1 MNRNIKCDNILVG
14 SCSEPK
20 LCDFGFARK
29 MVDPVTKMRIMSQ
42 TYCGSPAY
50 AAPEVIRG
58 IPYDPMLSDIWSLGV
73 VLYAM
78 LAGMLPFDDI
88 NLARMVKDQLNRSFA
103 IPPDL
108 TPECEALLNNM
119 IEPDTTSRI
128 TLDLVA
134 CDAWLKL

>member
-1 MNRNIKCDNILVG
+1 MVG
-14 SCSEPK
+14 SCLEPK

-29 MVDPVTKMRIMSQ
+29 MVDPVTKMKVLSE
-42 TYCGSPAY
+42 TYCGSAAY

-58 IPYDPMLSDIWSLGV
+58 IPYNAMLADVWSLGI

-78 LAGMLPFDDI
+78 LSGMLPFDDA

-108 TPECEALLNNM
+108 STECEALLGKM
-119 IEPDTTSRI
+119 IEPDLAKRI
-128 TLDLVA
+128 TLDRVG